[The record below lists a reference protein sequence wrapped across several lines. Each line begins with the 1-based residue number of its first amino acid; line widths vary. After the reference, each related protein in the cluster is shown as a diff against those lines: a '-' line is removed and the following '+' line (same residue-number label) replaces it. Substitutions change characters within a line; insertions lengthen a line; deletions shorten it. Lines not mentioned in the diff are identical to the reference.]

1 MKKLLK
7 SNSFISSLLTG
18 FLFVQIVG
26 VGLFALIDEITNY
39 GEPRLLRWTF
49 SVFWNDRTGEGMV
62 FYIPILIILY
72 AFIGFVIKGFLS
84 WHGENF
90 IRKK

>member
-7 SNSFISSLLTG
+7 SDGFISAVLTG
-18 FLFVQIVG
+18 FLFVQVVG
-26 VGLFALIDEITNY
+26 LGLFALIDEITNY

-62 FYIPILIILY
+62 FYIPILIIMY

-84 WHGENF
+84 WHSANF
-90 IRKK
+90 MRRK

>member
-7 SNSFISSLLTG
+7 SDGFISTVLTG
-18 FLFVQIVG
+18 FLFVQVVG
-26 VGLFALIDEITNY
+26 LGLFALIDEITNY

-62 FYIPILIILY
+62 FYIPILIIMY
-72 AFIGFVIKGFLS
+72 AVIGAVIKGLLS
-84 WHGENF
+84 WHSENF
-90 IRKK
+90 IRRK

>member
-7 SNSFISSLLTG
+7 SDGFISAVLTG
-18 FLFVQIVG
+18 FLFVQVVG
-26 VGLFALIDEITNY
+26 LGLFALIDEITNY

-62 FYIPILIILY
+62 FYIPILIIMY

-84 WHGENF
+84 WYGENF
-90 IRKK
+90 MRRK

>member
-62 FYIPILIILY
+62 FYIPILITMY

-90 IRKK
+90 MRRK

>member
-62 FYIPILIILY
+62 FYIPILIIMY

-90 IRKK
+90 MRRK

>member
-7 SNSFISSLLTG
+7 SNSFTSSLLTG

-62 FYIPILIILY
+62 FYIPILIIMY

>member
-62 FYIPILIILY
+62 FYIPILIIMY

>member
-62 FYIPILIILY
+62 FYIPILIFMY

-90 IRKK
+90 MRRK

>member
-1 MKKLLK
+1 MEKLLK

-62 FYIPILIILY
+62 FYIPILIIMY

>member
-26 VGLFALIDEITNY
+26 VGLFALIDVFTNY

-62 FYIPILIILY
+62 FYIPILIIMY

>member
-1 MKKLLK
+1 MEKLLK

-62 FYIPILIILY
+62 FYIPILIIMY

-90 IRKK
+90 IKKK